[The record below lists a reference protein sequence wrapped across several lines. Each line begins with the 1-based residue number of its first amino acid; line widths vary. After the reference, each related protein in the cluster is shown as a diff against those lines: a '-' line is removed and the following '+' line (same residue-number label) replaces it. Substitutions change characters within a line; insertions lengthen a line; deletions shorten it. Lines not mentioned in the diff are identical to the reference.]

1 MSKSH
6 HSKSVA
12 AVLAVVLALG
22 MVPSTAFGIPSDT
35 AADDVPDSW
44 RYDKGEWIFAEPE
57 PQGDVMVLSYQEG
70 WNWPKIEGGYQSND
84 GNVVNAVKRGMDVSY
99 WQGLI
104 NWERA
109 KADGI
114 DFAILRC
121 GYVKTL
127 GQPQVDQQWKRNAQ
141 ECERPRHSLRC
152 LYLLVCQNR

>member
-1 MSKSH
+1 MMFPIAGAMTRVSGFSQ
-6 HSKSVA
+6 SRS
-12 AVLAVVLALG
+12 
-22 MVPSTAFGIPSDT
+22 
-35 AADDVPDSW
+35 
-44 RYDKGEWIFAEPE
+44 R
-57 PQGDVMVLSYQEG
+57 QGDVMVLSYQEG

-141 ECERPRHSLRC
+141 ECERLAFPTVSISTRMPKPLRPPRPRLITSSTR
-152 LYLLVCQNR
+152 

>member
-1 MSKSH
+1 MFLR
-6 HSKSVA
+6 A
-12 AVLAVVLALG
+12 RL
-22 MVPSTAFGIPSDT
+22 P
-35 AADDVPDSW
+35 DDVPDSW

-121 GYVKTL
+121 ATS
-127 GQPQVDQQWKRNAQ
+127 N
-141 ECERPRHSLRC
+141 LRAPSD
-152 LYLLVCQNR
+152 